1 MKGLT
6 YGLAALV
13 VSASAVSA
21 LSLLVIDAGQT
32 STNQQV
38 EVEEVA
44 KKGQRDRTC
53 QYRRPEYPHCH
64 V

>member
-21 LSLLVIDAGQT
+21 LSLLAIDAGQT

-44 KKGQRDRTC
+44 KIRAARSHLSV
-53 QYRRPEYPHCH
+53 PSA
-64 V
+64 